1 MLSPLSFSYLNQ
13 SFLDTQLEFLKKS
26 LNKTIEM
33 NLSFWISFLLVSA
46 IAWNNELDVAK
57 RVRNE
62 QSRFDNQTR
71 RICKTLI
78 VVNLGNKLR

>member
-46 IAWNNELDVAK
+46 IAWNNEFDVAK